1 MKIPA
6 FLLLILSAAACA
18 TSSSPSSA
26 PRGPLAPTPVRVQSP
41 EAVAALVAR
50 LGDDQFQKREAA
62 SADLQKLALKE
73 ESQPAVVDALRA
85 AATSPDAE
93 VRSRARAI
101 LAAIDRSEGMIPS
114 GTMNLSGGDYR
125 VRLELRYFADG
136 SVELLAK
143 VDDAPE
149 ELFSGKDMPELS
161 RRVNQAARERGYPE
175 ESFVMTPDGGFKL
188 GGSRMQVGSNP
199 EEHIVVPF
207 AIWANRVP
215 TTDRTVPES
224 ARGAWQ
230 VKARMVGG
238 RGYRTGFRVGDYIV
252 EIDGKRPDTFDEF
265 RRLLE
270 SAKAVKVLRLQAVE
284 ALLTP

>member
-1 MKIPA
+1 
-6 FLLLILSAAACA
+6 
-18 TSSSPSSA
+18 
-26 PRGPLAPTPVRVQSP
+26 
-41 EAVAALVAR
+41 
-50 LGDDQFQKREAA
+50 
-62 SADLQKLALKE
+62 
-73 ESQPAVVDALRA
+73 VVDALRG

-101 LAAIDRSEGMIPS
+101 LAAIDRTEGMIPS
-114 GTMNLSGGDYR
+114 GMMNLSGGAYR

-143 VDDAPE
+143 VDDDPE

-161 RRVNQAARERGYPE
+161 RRVNQAARERGYSE
-175 ESFVMTPDGGFKL
+175 DVFTMSSDGAFKV
-188 GGSRMQVGSNP
+188 GGSQMQVGSKP
-199 EEHIVVPF
+199 EEHLVAPF

-215 TTDRTVPES
+215 ADDRTVPEA

-230 VKARMVGG
+230 VKARMLGG
-238 RGYRTGFRVGDYIV
+238 RGYRTGFRVGDFIV

-270 SAKAVKVLRLQAVE
+270 SAKSVKVLRLQAVE
-284 ALLTP
+284 SVLTP